1 MDFDW
6 DSANTEHI
14 ARHNVTPEEAEE
26 VIQNDPLDAP
36 AVLRNGEKRTVNLGK
51 TDAGRVLVIVVT
63 ERNDMYRVVTARP
76 AKKKERAFYS
86 KHEAATNVQ
95 DRADPE
101 VQK

>member
-6 DSANTEHI
+6 DAANIEHI
-14 ARHNVTPEEAEE
+14 ARHSVTPEEAEQ

-36 AVLRNGEKRTVNLGK
+36 AELRNGEKRTLHLGK
-51 TDAGRVLVIVVT
+51 TDAGRVLVVVVT
-63 ERNDMYRVVTARP
+63 ERNSLYRVVTARP

-95 DRADPE
+95 NPADP
-101 VQK
+101 